1 MVFLFSFY
9 TLRGQE
15 TSFKECDLK
24 TIFFLFL
31 GLALGLS
38 AFADTF
44 ESEAQ
49 QLAQDLKMNL
59 VKNLTQ
65 KIEKE
70 GVVKAIPFC
79 HENVKPIAKESAG
92 ERVAKFEFG
101 RTSHKVRNQMNRP
114 AFWAESY
121 LKEFQGKLKS
131 DITKN
136 SLLIEHEGKR
146 IYLEPLFVEAKC
158 LLCHGDKLSPQVSEK
173 IKSLYPQDQAIGFK
187 QGEFRGFIWVKE
199 K

>member
-1 MVFLFSFY
+1 MAFLRSFY
-9 TLRGQE
+9 NLRVQE
-15 TSFKECDLK
+15 TAFKECYLK
-24 TIFFLFL
+24 TIYFLIL
-31 GLALGLS
+31 GLALCFP
-38 AFADTF
+38 AFCDSF

-49 QLAQDLKMNL
+49 KLAQDLKLNL

-79 HENVKPIAKESAG
+79 HENVKPIAKEAAG

-101 RTSHKVRNQMNRP
+101 RTSHKLRNQMNRP
-114 AFWAESY
+114 PVWAEVY

-146 IYLEPLFVEAKC
+146 IYLEPLFAEAKC
-158 LLCHGDKLSPQVSEK
+158 LLCHGEKVSTQVSEK

>member
-1 MVFLFSFY
+1 
-9 TLRGQE
+9 
-15 TSFKECDLK
+15 
-24 TIFFLFL
+24 L
-31 GLALGLS
+31 GLGLCFS
-38 AFADTF
+38 AFGDSF

-49 QLAQDLKMNL
+49 KLAQDLKVNL
-59 VKNLTQ
+59 VKNLTH
-65 KIEKE
+65 KIEKD

-79 HENVKPIAKESAG
+79 HENVKPIAKEAAG

-114 AFWAESY
+114 PVWAESY

-136 SLLIEHEGKR
+136 FLLIEHEGKR
-146 IYLEPLFVEAKC
+146 IYLEPLYVEAKC
-158 LLCHGDKLSPQVSEK
+158 LLCHGEKVSAQVSEK
-173 IKSLYPQDQAIGFK
+173 IKSLYPQHQAIGFK

>member
-1 MVFLFSFY
+1 M
-9 TLRGQE
+9 
-15 TSFKECDLK
+15 K
-24 TIFFLFL
+24 TIFFLIL
-31 GLALGLS
+31 GLALCFS
-38 AFADTF
+38 AFGDSF

-49 QLAQDLKMNL
+49 KLAQDLKVNL
-59 VKNLTQ
+59 VKNLTH
-65 KIEKE
+65 KIEKD

-79 HENVKPIAKESAG
+79 HENVKPIAKEAAG

-114 AFWAESY
+114 PVWAESY

-131 DITKN
+131 DVTKN
-136 SLLIEHEGKR
+136 FLLIEHEGKR
-146 IYLEPLFVEAKC
+146 IYLEPLYVEAKC
-158 LLCHGDKLSPQVSEK
+158 LLCHGEKVSAQVSEK

>member
-1 MVFLFSFY
+1 M
-9 TLRGQE
+9 
-15 TSFKECDLK
+15 K
-24 TIFFLFL
+24 TIFFVISY
-31 GLALGLS
+31 LALCFS
-38 AFADTF
+38 AFGDSF
-44 ESEAQ
+44 ESEAKR
-49 QLAQDLKMNL
+49 LAQDLKLNL

-79 HENVKPIAKESAG
+79 HENVKPIAKEAAG
-92 ERVAKFEFG
+92 ERIEKFEFG

-114 AFWAESY
+114 PVWAESY

-131 DITKN
+131 EITKN
-136 SLLIEHEGKR
+136 SLLIKHEGKR

-158 LLCHGDKLSPQVSEK
+158 LLCHGDKVNPQVSEK
-173 IKSLYPQDQAIGFK
+173 IKSLYPQDHAIGFK
-187 QGEFRGFIWVKE
+187 QGEFRGFIWIKE

>member
-1 MVFLFSFY
+1 MVFLCSFY
-9 TLRGQE
+9 TLRVQGTSSQE
-15 TSFKECDLK
+15 FNLK
-24 TIFFLFL
+24 TIFFLIT
-31 GLALGLS
+31 GLVLCFS
-38 AFADTF
+38 AFGDSF

-49 QLAQDLKMNL
+49 KLAQDLKLNL
-59 VKNLTQ
+59 LKNLSQ
-65 KIEKE
+65 KIEKD

-79 HENVKPIAKESAG
+79 HENVKPIAKEAAE

-101 RTSHKVRNQMNRP
+101 RTSHKVRNQMNRSP
-114 AFWAESY
+114 VWAESY

-131 DITKN
+131 DVTKN
-136 SLLIEHEGKR
+136 FLLIEHEGKR
-146 IYLEPLFVEAKC
+146 IYLEPLYVEAKC
-158 LLCHGDKLSPQVSEK
+158 LLCHGEKVSAQVSEK